1 MATYFAQV
9 LFLRSFYVCFSSGH
23 YFTPRLYFCQ
33 RWPAIHMCSAL
44 KYRSH
49 RLPNF
54 MFRQRSSQIGVV
66 LSRDRLVVPLSTRPS
81 LILISNLIIDASSIS
96 TLIKF
101 FSLVKSVNNV
111 SRSVAWSGITIDWAR
126 PTTSSSTRRIIIIE
140 SRSSSTR
147 CRKGWQ
153 ASSFRFGATLH
164 LAQAHQLHRSQS
176 YDSIELI
183 SIVVPMTRSS
193 FFISIAVPMTRSSL
207 HQYRGPIMT
216 RSS

>member
-1 MATYFAQV
+1 MLKGELSIRLKSFARQHSSSAVCGPDRLESSSKFREISVCVTTYNRKAIW
-9 LFLRSFYVCFSSGH
+9 LHISLRSCFSGH
-23 YFTPRLYFCQ
+23 FMSVSRAVTISPLVSIFCQ

-66 LSRDRLVVPLSTRPS
+66 LSRDRLVVPLSTRSS

-101 FSLVKSVNNV
+101 FSSLVKSVNNV

-126 PTTSSSTRRIIIIE
+126 PTISSSTRRIIIIE
-140 SRSSSTR
+140 SRSSSPR
-147 CRKGWQ
+147 CRKGW
-153 ASSFRFGATLH
+153 
-164 LAQAHQLHRSQS
+164 
-176 YDSIELI
+176 
-183 SIVVPMTRSS
+183 
-193 FFISIAVPMTRSSL
+193 
-207 HQYRGPIMT
+207 
-216 RSS
+216 

>member
-1 MATYFAQV
+1 MRPTKVKAHKGNLFIFDIRLKNFVRQHFICAVCGPDCLESSSKFREISVCVTTYNRKAIW
-9 LFLRSFYVCFSSGH
+9 LHISLRSCFSGH
-23 YFTPRLYFCQ
+23 FMSVSRAVTISPLVSIFCQ

-101 FSLVKSVNNV
+101 FSFPPSSPWVCIEQTLFYHLKLRN
-111 SRSVAWSGITIDWAR
+111 R
-126 PTTSSSTRRIIIIE
+126 P
-140 SRSSSTR
+140 
-147 CRKGWQ
+147 
-153 ASSFRFGATLH
+153 
-164 LAQAHQLHRSQS
+164 
-176 YDSIELI
+176 
-183 SIVVPMTRSS
+183 IVL
-193 FFISIAVPMTRSSL
+193 F
-207 HQYRGPIMT
+207 
-216 RSS
+216 

>member
-1 MATYFAQV
+1 
-9 LFLRSFYVCFSSGH
+9 
-23 YFTPRLYFCQ
+23 
-33 RWPAIHMCSAL
+33 MCSAL

-140 SRSSSTR
+140 SRSSSPR
-147 CRKGWQ
+147 VAKGGRRVV
-153 ASSFRFGATLH
+153 SVSGLPSTSRNLINSTD
-164 LAQAHQLHRSQS
+164 RS
-176 YDSIELI
+176 
-183 SIVVPMTRSS
+183 PMTRSS
-193 FFISIAVPMTRSSL
+193 
-207 HQYRGPIMT
+207 
-216 RSS
+216 